1 MLSFALSLCVEMNK
15 QIKKKWIDT
24 TNSGEVPSPVGGKKG
39 QSSITLS
46 HERRCYRVKL
56 TIKDAY
62 EDYPSIFDER
72 CSSLLYAV
80 TLYSGRYDHIR
91 YEHIA

>member
-15 QIKKKWIDT
+15 QIKKMT
-24 TNSGEVPSPVGGKKG
+24 TNSGEVPSSVGEKKG

-46 HERRCYRVKL
+46 HKRRCYRVKL
-56 TIKDAY
+56 TIKDAC
-62 EDYPSIFDER
+62 EDYPSVFDER

-80 TLYSGRYDHIR
+80 TSYSGRYDHIR